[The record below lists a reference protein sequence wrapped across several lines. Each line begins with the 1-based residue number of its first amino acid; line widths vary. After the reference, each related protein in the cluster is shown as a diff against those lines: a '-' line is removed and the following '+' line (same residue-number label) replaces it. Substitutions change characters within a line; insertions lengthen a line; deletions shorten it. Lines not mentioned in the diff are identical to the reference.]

1 MPQPLLSIIVIV
13 AFVAFV
19 VFLVSLDKKANK
31 KFVAKFENE
40 HHVKESYGDC
50 FISEEGEFIVN
61 LPSGSLAG
69 YKVWKLSDISYIAT
83 YKNSFS
89 VLDAGQK
96 AMKGDYLS
104 PSKKP
109 LKEKAYKEFSV
120 KVGQSVEE
128 VAQMVLR
135 NASHVQRMQ
144 GGKVSA

>member
-1 MPQPLLSIIVIV
+1 MPQPFLGIVVVV

-31 KFVAKFENE
+31 KFQAKFESE
-40 HHVKESYGDC
+40 HHIKEAYGDC
-50 FISEEGEFIVN
+50 FISEEGEFVVK

-69 YKVWKLSDISYIAT
+69 YKVWKLSDIAYVAT
-83 YKNSFS
+83 YKNNYS

-96 AMKGDYLS
+96 AMKGDYLT

-120 KVGQSVEE
+120 KSGQSVDA
-128 VAQMVLR
+128 VADLIMKY
-135 NASHVQRMQ
+135 AGHVQRMQ
-144 GGKVSA
+144 GGKVV